1 MVMGALSV
9 LLTHNRK
16 GNSELLLTLIR
27 LSLLLADSGLALSH
41 GTITKDKQP
50 AWPFACLSANKRAT
64 VESSRLSQDPQQKE
78 KPSSGRLQGRQ
89 NGDREREG
97 RSGGH
102 LVEPSITGRQR
113 VGEGCGEWG
122 GGQLQ
127 ETEAQLL
134 SLALTEPG
142 EGLSRDATASTGA
155 SHITGQDH
163 PKAGH
168 QSKPAPEGQGSGQTP
183 YLRRNFLTG
192 LLK

>member
-1 MVMGALSV
+1 M
-9 LLTHNRK
+9 
-16 GNSELLLTLIR
+16 
-27 LSLLLADSGLALSH
+27 
-41 GTITKDKQP
+41 
-50 AWPFACLSANKRAT
+50 
-64 VESSRLSQDPQQKE
+64 
-78 KPSSGRLQGRQ
+78 
-89 NGDREREG
+89 
-97 RSGGH
+97 
-102 LVEPSITGRQR
+102 
-113 VGEGCGEWG
+113 G

-192 LLK
+192 LLKWGGLGTELGMDSPWGPGPAPPALRSSASVAVQEASSSHTYAQQWEDPDPTQCPPVLASPRRHCG